1 MRGDSGDRDDGI
13 KHSDN
18 GDVIDSDDK
27 GGVVN
32 TVVRNDTSDDINQFC
47 LQFMFS
53 MFGCNTISISNKYNN
68 LSFNKSIREV
78 TIRHFYF
85 LSLCFL
91 TKCMHS

>member
-1 MRGDSGDRDDGI
+1 MRVDSGDRDDGI

-47 LQFMFS
+47 L
-53 MFGCNTISISNKYNN
+53 
-68 LSFNKSIREV
+68 
-78 TIRHFYF
+78 
-85 LSLCFL
+85 
-91 TKCMHS
+91 